1 LVERDMNLRITQ
13 PTKEQVRAYMA
24 RRERARR
31 PPPAP
36 EDIRRQLGWKLAP
49 SHPVAAMIEMCL
61 LPVTTGQCVSQLM
74 LAWCMLPLG
83 ASCFAARRP
92 VGPQRARQQ

>member
-1 LVERDMNLRITQ
+1 MDVRVTQ

-24 RRERARR
+24 RRGHARR

-49 SHPVAAMIEMCL
+49 PLPQAALIEMCL
-61 LPVTTGQCVSQLM
+61 LPATTGQCLAQIVF
-74 LAWCMLPLG
+74 AWCMMPFRTKAYGLAVHTG
-83 ASCFAARRP
+83 KASE
-92 VGPQRARQQ
+92 

>member
-1 LVERDMNLRITQ
+1 MDVRVTQ
-13 PTKEQVRAYMA
+13 PTKEEVRAYMA

-49 SHPVAAMIEMCL
+49 SEPTRSLINLCL
-61 LPVTTGQCVSQLM
+61 LPATLGQIAAQIAIVLCLAPLCSQSS
-74 LAWCMLPLG
+74 LARSAQAQNLI
-83 ASCFAARRP
+83 RKR
-92 VGPQRARQQ
+92 

>member
-1 LVERDMNLRITQ
+1 MKPTTDLRVTQ

-49 SHPVAAMIEMCL
+49 CNSTYALMSFYL
-61 LPVTTGQCVSQLM
+61 LPATLGQ
-74 LAWCMLPLG
+74 LAAKAALELY
-83 ASCFAARRP
+83 FAPWRHRR
-92 VGPQRARQQ
+92 G